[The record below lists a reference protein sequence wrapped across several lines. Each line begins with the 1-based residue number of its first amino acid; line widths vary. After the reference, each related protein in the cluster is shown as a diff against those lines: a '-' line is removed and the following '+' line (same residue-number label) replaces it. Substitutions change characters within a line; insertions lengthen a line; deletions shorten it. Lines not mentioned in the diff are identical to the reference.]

1 MSRKRQA
8 EAAGVGA
15 AGSRLAQRAYRD
27 AYLSVEL
34 SNVSPWNVRHVCGY
48 GMRQHL
54 RTWKIRSPGSVG
66 DKFVNLRCL
75 VV

>member
-8 EAAGVGA
+8 EAAGTGL
-15 AGSRLAQRAYRD
+15 AGSRLAQKAYRD

-34 SNVSPWNVRHVCGY
+34 STSKVR
-48 GMRQHL
+48 RA
-54 RTWKIRSPGSVG
+54 VG
-66 DKFVNLRCL
+66 TCASA